1 MANCSVN
8 LTMNPDILS
17 STRKEEAFNEFY
29 TEVRCKLQ
37 LSGYVI
43 GNSKSV
49 MSRVKCVEF

>member
-8 LTMNPDILS
+8 LTMNPDILT

-37 LSGYVI
+37 LSDYVT
-43 GNSKSV
+43 GHFKSV
-49 MSRVKCVEF
+49 MLRLKCVEF